1 MEKAMKKFLG
11 LIAASIIAAL
21 PAYAGKLIINANTSD
36 PAPKQAFEK
45 LVADF
50 EKENPDVDVEL
61 NIFDHEAYKTA
72 IRNFLQADPPDV
84 VTWFAGNRMKFF
96 VDQGLFE
103 DVSDVWQ
110 QNNLFN
116 DMASTASAL
125 NVGGQQYGVPYA
137 YYQWGVY
144 YRKDLFAEY
153 GLGEPRTWADFMN
166 ICATL
171 KQNGVTPVTI
181 GTKYLWTAA
190 GWFDFLNLRVNGM
203 DFHMELMDG
212 KASYEDPR
220 LDRVFEIWGEMANQG
235 YFLENHATFSWQ
247 EAQAPMINGEA
258 AMYLI
263 GNFIVPS
270 LKDAGVVDKVGYFQF
285 PVINADVRTFEEAPT
300 DTVHIPSGAKNKADA
315 KRFLAFVA
323 RADINNQVATSIG
336 NLPPNSKAPAPTDPF
351 LKIGFKVLSESAGL
365 AQFYDRDTTPE
376 MAKEGMKGFQE
387 FMVKPEREKQ
397 IRGRI
402 EKARQRI
409 FK

>member
-1 MEKAMKKFLG
+1 MEKAMKKFLA
-11 LIAASIIAAL
+11 LFAATIVGAL
-21 PAYAGKLIINANTSD
+21 PAYAGKLVINANTSD

-270 LKDAGVVDKVGYFQF
+270 LMDAGVVDKVGYFQF

>member
-1 MEKAMKKFLG
+1 MKKFLG

-376 MAKEGMKGFQE
+376 MAKK
-387 FMVKPEREKQ
+387 V
-397 IRGRI
+397 
-402 EKARQRI
+402 
-409 FK
+409 